1 MNIQILIQTLE
12 KNYVF
17 TSEIDNLCI
26 WLYKYILLEY
36 EVSNCYGRR
45 WKNETV
51 ASGNGNIRA
60 CWGALRLFS
69 GSAEI
74 FAALLMLYVND
85 AKKVVVYKWY
95 VGVCW
100 TYRINFNNDNWDSE
114 CS

>member
-1 MNIQILIQTLE
+1 MNIQIVIRNLE

-60 CWGALRLFS
+60 CYGALRLFS

-74 FAALLMLYVND
+74 FVACLCFM
-85 AKKVVVYKWY
+85 
-95 VGVCW
+95 
-100 TYRINFNNDNWDSE
+100 
-114 CS
+114 